1 MDSLLNLALFSS
13 SIFILAIVFALLC
26 FTHRT
31 RLFKYLAEHY
41 PITSDEI
48 KPENSLD
55 VSQHLMEPRSIFKEL
70 NFLFSSDNID
80 DKVVTNHKKYSRIFL
95 ILTVLTLLLWFFGSI
110 IM

>member
-1 MDSLLNLALFSS
+1 MDSLLKLAVLSS
-13 SIFILAIVFALLC
+13 LLFILAIVFALLC

-55 VSQHLMEPRSIFKEL
+55 ASQNLMEPRSIFKEL
-70 NFLFSSDNID
+70 IFLFTSDNIN
-80 DKVVTNHKKYSRIFL
+80 DKIVTNHKKYSRIFF

-110 IM
+110 II